1 MVVLVE
7 RDDLAV
13 EDRRARPEVEANV
26 TELGKGGREALVIAC
41 EGSHPSPV
49 DVDHGAH
56 PVALELVRP
65 SLVARGRALVRNS
78 LVASSCGGSS
88 TCRRP
93 WERERIGPRCAG
105 RAGRPLSRYYATFRC
120 RRSRGPRW

>member
-41 EGSHPSPV
+41 EGSHPSPG

-56 PVALELVRP
+56 PVPLELVRP
-65 SLVARGRALVRNS
+65 ALVARGQLSGQDEHRSYVVGHWFETLWWRLHSADHPLVVARGQENGSGRHGRGAEGGPS
-78 LVASSCGGSS
+78 LF
-88 TCRRP
+88 T
-93 WERERIGPRCAG
+93 
-105 RAGRPLSRYYATFRC
+105 
-120 RRSRGPRW
+120 